1 MPDTEQAHSRAE
13 QYRERAGLLR
23 SAAERLSPDGKR
35 HLLDIAEEFERL
47 AESVPVSA
55 D

>member
-1 MPDTEQAHSRAE
+1 MPDTEPSVAQQH
-13 QYRERAGLLR
+13 RERAELLR
-23 SAAERLSPDGKR
+23 AAAKRLSPDGKQ

-47 AESVPVSA
+47 AESVPA